1 MKPIDNRD
9 FELLETLSPSKKFF
23 VNNLCPRCFLRTI
36 KRPFQ
41 QCPDLNHLNARL
53 LRDAG
58 VDEHELERVRSI
70 RAPLIR

>member
-9 FELLETLSPSKKFF
+9 FELLETLSPSKNFS
-23 VNNLCPRCFLRTI
+23 LIIYAHAFLRTI

-41 QCPDLNHLNARL
+41 LCPDLNHLNARL

-58 VDEHELERVRSI
+58 VDEHELERVRLI